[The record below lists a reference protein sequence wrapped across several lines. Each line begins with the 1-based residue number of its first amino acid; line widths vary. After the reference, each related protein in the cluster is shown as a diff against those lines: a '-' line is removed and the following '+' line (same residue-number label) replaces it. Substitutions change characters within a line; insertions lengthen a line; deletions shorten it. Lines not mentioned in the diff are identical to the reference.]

1 VAAERRL
8 TDAKTTRV
16 LILRGHLVNP
26 WELRPWALLPEQFDV
41 AALVTGSNVFDTSD
55 VPLSK
60 IQVRARRDLLPRGRL
75 GDVAMG
81 IFGDRYRDAENDLA
95 RAEIVHAA
103 ELSFWFSGEA
113 ARLKSSYRYKLVL
126 TVWET
131 IPFLPTFRNR
141 FARRY
146 RAEALAETDLFLP
159 ATERARQA
167 LLLEGAEP
175 ERIEVCP
182 PGIDLERFSAAARPD
197 STPDEHLVIS
207 PGRLVWEKG
216 HQDVMRAFAAIHR
229 GLVKAPEGL
238 RPRLLLVGQGP
249 EEQRLRTYAAELG
262 LTDVV
267 EFRSVPYDE
276 MPSLYARASCM
287 VLASLATASGGFYL
301 GDIPRFFWEE
311 QFGLVLAEAMAAGLP
326 IIASQSGA
334 IPEVA
339 GEAGSYFLPGDWMG
353 LATRLVEGPLA
364 SPPGERVQHPRELV
378 QRYSTVAAAERLA
391 AAYDRVLAS

>member
-1 VAAERRL
+1 
-8 TDAKTTRV
+8 
-16 LILRGHLVNP
+16 
-26 WELRPWALLPEQFDV
+26 
-41 AALVTGSNVFDTSD
+41 VTGSNVFDISD
-55 VPLSK
+55 VPLPK
-60 IQVRARRDLLPRGRL
+60 IHVSARRDLLPRGRL

-81 IFGDRYRDAENDLA
+81 IVGDRYRDADHDLA
-95 RAEIVHAA
+95 DADIVHAA
-103 ELSFWFSGEA
+103 ELSFWFAGEA
-113 ARLKSSYRYKLVL
+113 ARLRSRYRYRLVL

-131 IPFLPTFRNR
+131 IPFLATFRNR

-146 RAEALAETDLFLP
+146 RAQTLAETDLFL
-159 ATERARQA
+159 ATTERARQA
-167 LLLEGAEP
+167 LLLEGVEP
-175 ERIEVCP
+175 ERIDVCP
-182 PGIDLERFSAAARPD
+182 PGIDLERFSRAARPD
-197 STPDEHLVIS
+197 SPPDKHLVIS

-216 HQDVMRAFAAIHR
+216 HQDVMRALAAIHR
-229 GLVKAPEGL
+229 GLVTAPDGL

-249 EEQRLRTYAAELG
+249 EEQRLRSYAAELG
-262 LTDVV
+262 IADAV

-311 QFGLVLAEAMAAGLP
+311 QFGLVLAESMAAGLP
-326 IIASQSGA
+326 IVASQSGA

-339 GEAGSYFLPGDWMG
+339 GEAASYFLPGDWMG

-364 SPPGERVQHPRELV
+364 RPPGERVQHSPELV

-391 AAYDRVLAS
+391 AAYDRVLES